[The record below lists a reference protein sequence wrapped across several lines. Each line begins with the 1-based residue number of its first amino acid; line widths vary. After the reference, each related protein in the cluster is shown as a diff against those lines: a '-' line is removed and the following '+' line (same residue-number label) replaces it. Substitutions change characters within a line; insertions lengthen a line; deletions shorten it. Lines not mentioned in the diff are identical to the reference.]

1 VSEPLALGE
10 PLAVGEPPAV
20 GEPLVLGEPLALGRP
35 GRHLVFVAWRDLANA
50 RAGGSE
56 VLVDRL
62 AEGMT
67 ARGDQVTLLC
77 GGPAAQRPYQVIR
90 NGGTYTQFLRAPL
103 AYRRRLRD
111 CDLVVEVCNGMPF
124 FAPLWSSRPLVC
136 LVNHVHTDL
145 WRMRMPPPF
154 STAGRFTESVLM
166 PWAHR
171 KNLFLTVSSST
182 AAALQEIGVSA
193 DRIRQICNGVMQPDP
208 PTPRSAEPMFL
219 ALGRL
224 TDYKRLDLL
233 LRLWERVRPVV
244 GGRLVIAGDGPER
257 ARIEAL
263 AGPDVVV
270 TGRVSEQEKHRLLCS
285 AWMLLHPAMIE
296 GWGIVIA
303 EAAIRG
309 TPAIGFDVP
318 GLRDSV
324 VHGETGLLVSNE
336 GQFASAWA
344 SLALDHQTREAFGA
358 TARDRAE
365 RLHWSAA
372 VEGFAAVADEAI
384 ARAGETVTGA
394 GDAVAGDG
402 DAAAGDG
409 DAVAGDGDA
418 VAGPAAARRGM

>member
-1 VSEPLALGE
+1 MPVAPGDRAEGHK
-10 PLAVGEPPAV
+10 
-20 GEPLVLGEPLALGRP
+20 
-35 GRHLVFVAWRDLANA
+35 GRHILFVAWRDLANP

-67 ARGDQVTLLC
+67 ARGDRVTLLC
-77 GGPAAQRPYQVIR
+77 GGPTATRPYEVIR
-90 NGGTYTQFLRAPL
+90 SGGTYTQFLRAPL
-103 AYRRRLRD
+103 TYRRRLRD

-124 FAPLWSSRPLVC
+124 FAPLWSRRPMVC

-145 WRMRMPPPF
+145 WAVRMPPPL
-154 STAGRFTESVLM
+154 AGIGRFTESVLM

-171 KNLFLTVSSST
+171 KNLFLTISSST
-182 AAALQEIGVSA
+182 AAALADIGVEK
-193 DRIRQICNGVMQPDP
+193 DRIRQVSMCVEQPQP
-208 PTPRSAEPMFL
+208 LTPRSPEPMFL

-224 TDYKRLDLL
+224 TDYKRIDLL
-233 LRLWERVRPVV
+233 LRLWERVRHVV

-263 AGPDVVV
+263 AGPGVVV
-270 TGRVSEQEKHRLLCS
+270 TGRVSEEEKHRLLCS

-296 GWGIVIA
+296 GWGIVIT

-309 TPAIGFDVP
+309 TPGIGFDVP

-324 VHGETGLLVSNE
+324 VDGETGVLVRNE

-344 SLALDHQTREAFGA
+344 SLALDHRTREALGRA
-358 TARDRAE
+358 ARERAL

-372 VEGFAAVADEAI
+372 VDGFAAVADEAM
-384 ARAGETVTGA
+384 A
-394 GDAVAGDG
+394 GD
-402 DAAAGDG
+402 
-409 DAVAGDGDA
+409 
-418 VAGPAAARRGM
+418 R